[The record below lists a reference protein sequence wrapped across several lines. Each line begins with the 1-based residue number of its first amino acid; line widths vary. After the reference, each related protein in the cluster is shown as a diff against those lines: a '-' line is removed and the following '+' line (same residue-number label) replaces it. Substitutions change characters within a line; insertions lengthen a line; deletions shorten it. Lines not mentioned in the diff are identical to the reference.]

1 MKYQRTNVFLSKR
14 GFTRLQNVM
23 IGLLAVILVSVGI
36 YAFLG
41 YNRSSY
47 QVKANDTA
55 GEVYSAAEKYFS
67 ILKSRGRLE
76 DFNIKASHFGG
87 TVNMG
92 QQERILR
99 SRYKGSDFE
108 GFWEAYK
115 EKYQDVPIYYIVLEG
130 QDAEK
135 GSREENPLLDMF
147 EYQVL
152 DDNIIKNTFL
162 IEYNGNTGQVLN
174 VIYSEKTSAFTY
186 EGSEETVNNVILR
199 DSKSLNRKWQGYYG
213 MDLEELV

>member
-1 MKYQRTNVFLSKR
+1 MKYQGTNVLFNKN

-23 IGLLAVILVSVGI
+23 IGLLAVILISVGI

-55 GEVYSAAEKYFS
+55 GEVYSAAEKYFGR
-67 ILKSRGRLE
+67 LKSRGKLE

-87 TVNMG
+87 TVNMK

-99 SRYKGSDFE
+99 SQYKGSDFG
-108 GFWEAYK
+108 GFFETYQ

-130 QDAEK
+130 QDVGGEN
-135 GSREENPLLDMF
+135 REENPLLDMF

-174 VIYSEKTSAFTY
+174 IIYSEKASAFTY
-186 EGSEETVNNVILR
+186 EGSEEAVDNVILR

-213 MDLEELV
+213 VDLEERI